1 MQKTLILGKTAVSK
15 ITACNFSKETPSQ
28 VSFTGKL
35 TKRSFSFVV
44 FPSARKLLL
53 STQNINFTWN
63 QVKGMCSLKIH
74 DSVLLSWVVSNEC
87 EHDSLYVSK
96 IKDIILS
103 GL

>member
-1 MQKTLILGKTAVSK
+1 MQKTLILGKNAVSK
-15 ITACNFSKETPSQ
+15 ITVCNFSKETPSQ

-44 FPSARKLLL
+44 FPSAQRLLL
-53 STQNINFTWN
+53 STQNINFTLN
-63 QVKGMCSLKIH
+63 QGKGMSSLKIH
-74 DSVLLSWVVSNEC
+74 DSVLLSRVSNEC